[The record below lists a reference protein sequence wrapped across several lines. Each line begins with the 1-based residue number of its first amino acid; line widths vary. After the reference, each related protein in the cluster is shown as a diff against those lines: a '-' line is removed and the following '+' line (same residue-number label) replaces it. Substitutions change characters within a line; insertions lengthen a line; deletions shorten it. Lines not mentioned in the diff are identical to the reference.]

1 VTELWVRFVKTRD
14 SIPSVLELGCGV
26 GALSRVYPGYI
37 GLDLSFPALK
47 NTDWGAFTSMYS
59 HAAIVYFSTRR
70 WRVLSHRSVMSRL
83 LCRHQP
89 VVVQT
94 PSAACRVEKQFASWD
109 AVRKCSA
116 IPRAEVA
123 VDSR

>member
-1 VTELWVRFVKTRD
+1 MRFVGIRD
-14 SIPSVLELGCGV
+14 SIPSVILKLGCGV
-26 GALSRVYPGYI
+26 GAISRIYPGYI
-37 GLDLSFPALK
+37 GLDFSFPTLK
-47 NTDWGAFTSMYS
+47 NADWGAFTAMYP

-83 LCRHQP
+83 LCRREP

-94 PSAACRVEKQFASWD
+94 PAACRVENSLPPGMPSGS
-109 AVRKCSA
+109 CSA

>member
-1 VTELWVRFVKTRD
+1 MRFVGIRD
-14 SIPSVLELGCGV
+14 SIPSVILELGCGV
-26 GALSRVYPGYI
+26 GALSHIYPGYI
-37 GLDLSFPALK
+37 GLDSSFPILK
-47 NTDWGAFTSMYS
+47 NTDWDAFTSMYL

-83 LCRHQP
+83 LCRREP

-94 PSAACRVEKQFASWD
+94 PAACRVENSLSAGMPSGG
-109 AVRKCSA
+109 CSA
-116 IPRAEVA
+116 IPSVEVA

>member
-1 VTELWVRFVKTRD
+1 MRFVGIRD
-14 SIPSVLELGCGV
+14 SIPSVILELGCGV
-26 GALSRVYPGYI
+26 GALSRIYPGYI
-37 GLDLSFPALK
+37 GLDFSFPALK
-47 NTDWGAFTSMYS
+47 NTDWGAFTSITSMYP

-83 LCRHQP
+83 LCRREP

-94 PSAACRVEKQFASWD
+94 PAACRVENSLPPGMP
-109 AVRKCSA
+109 VGSCSA